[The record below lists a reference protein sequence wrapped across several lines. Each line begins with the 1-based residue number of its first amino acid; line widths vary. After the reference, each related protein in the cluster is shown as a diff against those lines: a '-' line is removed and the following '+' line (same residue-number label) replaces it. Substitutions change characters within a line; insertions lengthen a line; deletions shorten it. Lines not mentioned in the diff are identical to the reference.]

1 MAQLPAGQLS
11 FRPISF
17 FPDSAVKAALGPEKK
32 ESGVEPPHSK
42 GAGPLRLF
50 FVADETAQFALS
62 PDRWPTVRGRPMT
75 CYLVRYE
82 YFLVFAARDPR
93 PDGCLE
99 PVEPGVWLDD
109 GHLSD

>member
-1 MAQLPAGQLS
+1 
-11 FRPISF
+11 
-17 FPDSAVKAALGPEKK
+17 
-32 ESGVEPPHSK
+32 
-42 GAGPLRLF
+42 
-50 FVADETAQFALS
+50 
-62 PDRWPTVRGRPMT
+62 MT

-109 GHLSD
+109 GYLFDPRTGHPPAGLCAGQSPTDDRHYHLFRSPADRSRAGFHQVVGVPVVAPTWDQFLTAAAACGEPVA